1 MNKEFDQSIFAS
13 TFNKHKKLLKESL
26 SGKNNADEIISVLKK
41 KLPSW
46 TFEKTGKGNDV
57 QCNVPVNDTA
67 SIPRGTTNN
76 STYNELNRWAVIKG
90 TNPRSYIIDK
100 LRDTNEP
107 GRSFETDVLA
117 KVRSNEP
124 HLELNETLSARG
136 IEIIDK
142 WRGAGDREAA
152 VKLVDYAL
160 KKLVGLSSSDLA
172 DTKIFMDGLDK
183 IEILLAAKKY
193 EIALKQANVTAKKML
208 KDEGADFLENSNK
221 LNENMK
227 NTDYTDYTIEIEG
240 DVTIDGICTSE
251 DLLSVELDI
260 EYEYDAGSPEI
271 GRYGPPEDAEQGYAP
286 SVSIGDWRIKRAS
299 IQTPSGETPD
309 INLNTLTPIQ
319 SKQLNA
325 AVDKYVESK
334 RSNIEDEILNN
345 LDMTEGEVKKP
356 KKPDYGDQLRMAY
369 NKARKEKNVEAIVY
383 YKKLMASDSV
393 ASVPFEKF
401 KGSWAYGEWIK
412 KPSTKKDIEDVK
424 ADIKRFSYM
433 NEKNYTKE
441 MWIGMKTEQLK
452 EAELKLDKISNS
464 ERNKIHNEFKKLGVD
479 GNGRFGNVSKGI
491 SVVSTALDNVGFDL
505 DMVTGDIL
513 LGDKGSRMLP
523 YRRKNVGQEN
533 PEIKN
538 SRIVFNWYKD
548 ASGYEIQCY
557 AS

>member
-356 KKPDYGDQLRMAY
+356 
-369 NKARKEKNVEAIVY
+369 
-383 YKKLMASDSV
+383 
-393 ASVPFEKF
+393 
-401 KGSWAYGEWIK
+401 
-412 KPSTKKDIEDVK
+412 STKKDIEDVK